1 MKLRSG
7 LLILAALAMTQLA
20 ACGGAANG
28 EESTEANKEEDRAVP
43 VEAAVVER
51 QTVYAAYQ
59 GTTSLEA
66 EQEAE
71 IVAKTGGVLLEL
83 LVDEGDRVKAG
94 QIVARLDREQERLE
108 LRQAK
113 AVLDKL
119 ENEFARMEELYN
131 KKLISRDEYDR
142 VRFDLESQ
150 RATIELSELQ
160 LSYTDVRSPLS
171 GVISERM
178 VKVGNLIQLHQ
189 PMFRVDD
196 FDPLLAVLY
205 VPERELSTLE
215 IGQEAVMTFDALP
228 GDEFVG
234 KLKRIS
240 PVVDPE
246 TGTFKVTVEIP
257 APDPRLKPGLF
268 GRVNVVHDV
277 HDNVIAVPKDALIIE
292 DRGTYVY
299 VVEEDKARRVDV
311 TTGYTTGNYVE
322 ILEGLEAGQLVV
334 TAGKGSIADETRIE
348 LINADSDLPGPET
361 VASAAD
367 ENEAQL

>member
-7 LLILAALAMTQLA
+7 ILILALLATVQLSG
-20 ACGGAANG
+20 CGGAANG
-28 EESTEANKEEDRAVP
+28 QESAEGESKEDPAVP
-43 VEAAVVER
+43 VEVAEVER
-51 QTVYAAYQ
+51 QTVYAAYE

-83 LVDEGDRVKAG
+83 LVDEGDHVKAG

-150 RATIELSELQ
+150 RAAIELSELQ
-160 LSYTDVRSPLS
+160 LSYTDVRSPIS

-205 VPERELSTLE
+205 APERELSTLE
-215 IGQEAVMTFDALP
+215 IGQEAVMRFDALP
-228 GDEFVG
+228 GDRFVG
-234 KLKRIS
+234 NLKRIS

-257 APDPRLKPGLF
+257 DPDPRLKPGLF
-268 GRVNVVHDV
+268 GRVNIVHDV
-277 HDNVIAVPKDALIIE
+277 HADAIAVPKDALIIE
-292 DRGTYVY
+292 DRGTYAF
-299 VVEEDKARRVDV
+299 VVDGEKARRVNV
-311 TTGYTTGNYVE
+311 STGYTTGNYVE
-322 ILEGLEAGQLVV
+322 VLEGLEAGQLVV
-334 TAGKGSIADETRIE
+334 TAGKGSLADETRIE
-348 LINADSDLPGPET
+348 LINAELDSDKPEN
-361 VASAAD
+361 VASVD
-367 ENEAQL
+367 DDDQTQL